1 MAESATNTASSTQA
15 PAALVPGGE
24 GAPIWFQT
32 TAADALHLLGTTD
45 GGLTAAEATA
55 RLAQY
60 GPNELVERSGRS
72 PWSILLEQFTNI
84 LTLLL
89 IAASLVSAFLGDWIE
104 AVVILIIVILNGVLG
119 FTQEYRAEQSMAA
132 LKKMSVP
139 TVRVRRGGRTL
150 DVDASSLVPG
160 DVVILETGNVVP
172 ADGRVLRSLN
182 MRAMEAA
189 LTGESEA
196 VEKDPTLVFDTSL
209 PLGDRRNMV
218 YAGTIINYG
227 RGEMLVTG
235 TGMQTELGNIAT
247 MLQDVIEEATPLQQR
262 LDKLGKWLAIGAIAL
277 VVIIFVGGIVLGQG
291 FEKML
296 LTAVSLAVAAIPE
309 ALTAVVTI
317 ALSLGAQRMLQRKAL
332 IRQLH
337 AVETLGSVT
346 VICSDKTG
354 TLTQNRMSV
363 TALDVANHSLE
374 LRQAEDSGGMRLVR
388 VSGPEAGAAP
398 GDDLLP
404 TLDLLLVAGSLC
416 NDAVLERSDHRKA
429 SASDVA
435 LSGSHWYAVGDP
447 TEGAIILA
455 AAEYG
460 VLKYELEAAFPRID
474 ELPFDSTRKRMTT
487 IHTMPTDE
495 SVIPEG
501 LRAVWD
507 RRVNTGDASHVA
519 FTKGAVDSLLECSTS
534 VWIEGVQAPMDDVHR
549 RQIMEANNRLAAQ
562 GKRVLGV
569 AVRTLDHVPNKQEV
583 QQIESD
589 LILVGLY
596 GMIDPPRPE
605 VREAV
610 LTCRSAGIRPV
621 MITGD
626 HPLTARHIAQQV
638 GITDARPGEEAP
650 YLTGQDIDALSP
662 EALRER
668 ARDVQVFARV
678 SPEHKLSLIEIY
690 QEQGN
695 IVAMTGD
702 GVNDAPAL
710 KKADIGVAMG
720 ITGTDVSKEAANMVL
735 LDDNFATIVAAVE
748 EGRVVYDN
756 IRKFIQYLLT
766 CNASEIAVML
776 LWPAAALLFGIQLGA
791 DATIALL
798 PLQILWMN
806 LVTDG
811 LPALAL
817 GVEKAER
824 NVMRRPPYSSEESIF
839 GRGMLPFIAVF
850 GVVMSIIAIAV
861 GLWDFHRDPTGPWQ
875 TLLFTTLI
883 FNQVMLALGLRSIE
897 QSLFS
902 IGLFSNPSMV
912 AAFLSTV
919 LLQLMVI
926 YVPFF
931 QGIFKTQALGF
942 VEVLIALGMGVLVLL
957 CVELWKWFLRRRMA
971 ANH

>member
-1 MAESATNTASSTQA
+1 MAQPPTNTEASNQPVAA
-15 PAALVPGGE
+15 PAATNNA
-24 GAPIWFQT
+24 APVWFQT
-32 TAADALHLLGTTD
+32 TAAEALQLLDTSE

-55 RLAQY
+55 RLAKY
-60 GPNELVERSGRS
+60 GPNELIERGGRS
-72 PWSILLEQFTNI
+72 PWKILLEQFSNI

-89 IAASLVSAFLGDWIE
+89 IAAAIVSAFLGDWIE
-104 AVVILIIVILNGVLG
+104 AVVILIIVVLNGVLG
-119 FTQEYRAEQSMAA
+119 FTQEYRAEKSMAA
-132 LKKMSVP
+132 LKRMSVP
-139 TVRVRRGGRTL
+139 TVRVRRGGHVL
-150 DVDASSLVPG
+150 DVEAASLVPG

-172 ADGRVLRSLN
+172 ADGRVLRSVN

-196 VEKDPTLVFDTSL
+196 VEKDPTLVFDSSL

-218 YAGTIINYG
+218 YFGTIINYG
-227 RGEMLVTG
+227 RGEMLVTT

-262 LDKLGKWLAIGAIAL
+262 LDRLGRWLAIAAIVLVLVIFVLGIAL
-277 VVIIFVGGIVLGQG
+277 GQPVQ
-291 FEKML
+291 EML

-317 ALSLGAQRMLQRKAL
+317 ALSLGAQRMLARKAL
-332 IRQLH
+332 IRQLP

-374 LRQAEDSGGMRLVR
+374 FLQAEDESGMRLVR
-388 VSGPEAGAAP
+388 ADGPQAGVAP
-398 GDDLLP
+398 DDELLP
-404 TLDLLLVAGSLC
+404 TLDLLLVAGTLC
-416 NDAVLERSDHRKA
+416 NDSVLERSDHQ
-429 SASDVA
+429 SARAGEVS
-435 LSGSHWYAVGDP
+435 LSGSNWYAVGDP
-447 TEGAIILA
+447 TENAIVLA

-460 VLKYELEAAFPRID
+460 ILKPDLEQAFERVD

-487 IHTMPTDE
+487 VHTVPTDE
-495 SVIPEG
+495 ASIPDG
-501 LRAVWD
+501 LRPVWQ
-507 RRVNTGDASHVA
+507 RRVNLGGTSHIA
-519 FTKGAVDSLLECSTS
+519 FTKGAVDSLLNVSS
-534 VWIEGVQAPMDDVHR
+534 SLWIDGELVALDDEHR
-549 RQIMEANNRLAAQ
+549 LRVMEANNRMAAQ

-569 AVRTLDHVPNKQEV
+569 AVRTLDHAPSKQEV
-583 QQIESD
+583 QQIEAG

-605 VREAV
+605 VRDAV
-610 LTCRSAGIRPV
+610 LTCHRAGIRTV

-638 GITDARPGEEAP
+638 GIIDSTAGAEVAP
-650 YLTGQDIDALSP
+650 VTGQEIDALSP
-662 EALRER
+662 EELRAL

-776 LWPAAALLFGIQLGA
+776 LWPITAIALGITLGGES
-791 DATIALL
+791 TIALL

-850 GVVMSIIAIAV
+850 GVLMSIIAIAV
-861 GLWDFHRDPTGPWQ
+861 GMWDFQRDPTGAWQ

-897 QSLFS
+897 QSIFT

-931 QGIFKTQALGF
+931 QGIFKTQALSF
-942 VEVLIALGMGVLVLL
+942 TEVLIALGMGLLVLFA
-957 CVELWKWFLRRRMA
+957 VEIWKWVLRRRLA
-971 ANH
+971 A

>member
-1 MAESATNTASSTQA
+1 
-15 PAALVPGGE
+15 
-24 GAPIWFQT
+24 
-32 TAADALHLLGTTD
+32 
-45 GGLTAAEATA
+45 
-55 RLAQY
+55 
-60 GPNELVERSGRS
+60 
-72 PWSILLEQFTNI
+72 
-84 LTLLL
+84 
-89 IAASLVSAFLGDWIE
+89 
-104 AVVILIIVILNGVLG
+104 
-119 FTQEYRAEQSMAA
+119 
-132 LKKMSVP
+132 
-139 TVRVRRGGRTL
+139 
-150 DVDASSLVPG
+150 
-160 DVVILETGNVVP
+160 
-172 ADGRVLRSLN
+172 
-182 MRAMEAA
+182 
-189 LTGESEA
+189 
-196 VEKDPTLVFDTSL
+196 
-209 PLGDRRNMV
+209 
-218 YAGTIINYG
+218 
-227 RGEMLVTG
+227 
-235 TGMQTELGNIAT
+235 
-247 MLQDVIEEATPLQQR
+247 MLQDVIEEQTPLQQR
-262 LDKLGKWLAIGAIAL
+262 LDRLGKWLAIAAIVL
-277 VVIIFVGGIVLGQG
+277 VVVIFVLGLSLGQPLH
-291 FEKML
+291 EML

-332 IRQLH
+332 IRQLP

-363 TALDVANHSLE
+363 TALDIANHTLE
-374 LRQAEDSGGMRLVR
+374 LKQAEDEEGLRLVR
-388 VSGPEAGAAP
+388 VEGPEVGAGP
-398 GDDLLP
+398 GDELLP
-404 TLDLLLVAGSLC
+404 TLDLLLVSGTLC
-416 NDAVLERSDHRKA
+416 NDAVLERANHMEA
-429 SASDVA
+429 HAGDVTLA
-435 LSGSHWYAVGDP
+435 GANWYAVGDP

-460 VLKYELEAAFPRID
+460 ILKPELEEAFPRID

-487 IHTMPTDE
+487 IHAMPTG
-495 SVIPEG
+495 EG
-501 LRAVWD
+501 EISPGLQEVWA
-507 RRVNTGDASHVA
+507 RRVDARGASHVA
-519 FTKGAVDSLLECSTS
+519 FTKGAVDSLLNVATS
-534 VWIEGVQAPMDDVHR
+534 VWVNDEQMPLDDER
-549 RQIMEANNRLAAQ
+549 RRRVLEANNRMAAQ

-569 AVRTLDHVPNKQEV
+569 AVRTLDHAPTKQEV
-583 QQIESD
+583 KDIESD
-589 LILVGLY
+589 LMLVGLY

-605 VREAV
+605 VRDAV

-638 GITDARPGEEAP
+638 GITDPAPGEEAP
-650 YLTGQDIDALSP
+650 FLTGMDIDALTP
-662 EALRER
+662 EELR
-668 ARDVQVFARV
+668 ARAKDVQVFARV

-776 LWPAAALLFGIQLGA
+776 FWPVAAWIFGVSLGT
-791 DATIALL
+791 ATIALL

-839 GRGMLPFIAVF
+839 GRGMLPFIGIF
-850 GVVMSIIAIAV
+850 GVIMSIIAIAI
-861 GLWDFHRDPTGPWQ
+861 GLWDFHRDPTGAWQ

-912 AAFLSTV
+912 AAFISTV

-931 QGIFKTQALGF
+931 QRIFRTQALD
-942 VEVLIALGMGVLVLL
+942 VTEVLLALSMGVLVLFI
-957 CVELWKWFLRRRMA
+957 VEIWKWFLRRRMA
-971 ANH
+971 A